1 MVVTGLIYAVIIGLW
16 AAVLIPIW
24 LKRQDQVSE
33 VRSTARFSS
42 AMRSL
47 GDRADSQQSHSTRA
61 VAHEREFV
69 SPRARARHQSA
80 KRRSVVLAT
89 LTSITALAL
98 IGTALGL
105 ISAVA
110 AIASGLLLGTFLV
123 ASMLTA
129 SKRGQRPAQNRTRS
143 YRELHEVDESGDTR
157 RQQRPLSRAEL
168 QKAELDE
175 FANWNPWD
183 EEEPGWDAEPS
194 TLPSYVSAPR
204 ATSVPRNI
212 ERAGDWSGESMVNIV
227 QQARDSRSEDLVREP
242 VANVSDSTTEIPI
255 IRANAPYQARAVN
268 E

>member
-1 MVVTGLIYAVIIGLW
+1 MTGLIYAVIIGLW

-47 GDRADSQQSHSTRA
+47 GDRADSQQSDSARA

-69 SPRARARHQSA
+69 SPRARARNQSA

-110 AIASGLLLGTFLV
+110 AITSGLLLGSFLV
-123 ASMLTA
+123 AILLTTP
-129 SKRGQRPAQNRTRS
+129 KRGQRPAQIRTRS

-157 RQQRPLSRAEL
+157 RQQRPPSRADL
-168 QKAELDE
+168 QRAEIEE
-175 FANWNPWD
+175 FAKWNPWD

-204 ATSVPRNI
+204 ATAVPRNI
-212 ERAGDWSGESMVNIV
+212 ERTGDWSGESMVNIV
-227 QQARDSRSEDLVREP
+227 QQERNSRSKDLVRDP
-242 VANVSDSTTEIPI
+242 VANVSDSTAEIPI
-255 IRANAPYQARAVN
+255 IRANVTYQARAVN

>member
-1 MVVTGLIYAVIIGLW
+1 
-16 AAVLIPIW
+16 
-24 LKRQDQVSE
+24 
-33 VRSTARFSS
+33 
-42 AMRSL
+42 
-47 GDRADSQQSHSTRA
+47 
-61 VAHEREFV
+61 
-69 SPRARARHQSA
+69 
-80 KRRSVVLAT
+80 VVLAT

-123 ASMLTA
+123 ASMFTA

-157 RQQRPLSRAEL
+157 RQQRPPSRADL
-168 QKAELDE
+168 QRAELDE

-227 QQARDSRSEDLVREP
+227 QQVRDSQSEDLVREP
-242 VANVSDSTTEIPI
+242 VANVSDATTEIPI

>member
-1 MVVTGLIYAVIIGLW
+1 MTGVIYAVIIGLW

-47 GDRADSQQSHSTRA
+47 GDRADSQQSHSARA

-69 SPRARARHQSA
+69 SPRDRARNQSA

-89 LTSITALAL
+89 LTSVTALAL

-110 AIASGLLLGTFLV
+110 AITSGLLLGAFLV
-123 ASMLTA
+123 AILLTT
-129 SKRGQRPAQNRTRS
+129 SKRGQRPAQIRTRS
-143 YRELHEVDESGDTR
+143 YREIHEVDESGDTR
-157 RQQRPLSRAEL
+157 RQQRPPSRADL
-168 QKAELDE
+168 QRAEIEE

-194 TLPSYVSAPR
+194 TLPSYISAPR
-204 ATSVPRNI
+204 ATAVPRNI
-212 ERAGDWSGESMVNIV
+212 ERTGDWSGESMVNIV
-227 QQARDSRSEDLVREP
+227 QQERNSRSEDLVREP
-242 VANVSDSTTEIPI
+242 VANVSDSTAEIPI
-255 IRANAPYQARAVN
+255 IRANVTYQARAVN